1 MTAFALVV
9 LALLTAVTAL
19 YVAAEFAAVAVQR
32 PQLAAL
38 AKGGSRRAAGLLAVL
53 ENGVEL
59 DRYIAACQ
67 IGITLSS
74 LVAGAYGQATLAL
87 TLGPELE
94 AWLQLDTATAH
105 SLAFT
110 IVLLALTAFQ
120 MVVGELIPKSL
131 ALQFPE
137 ATALFTYLPT
147 RWSVSIYR
155 PFIWLLNGSALIM
168 LKPFRVT
175 PGGHQHAHSMAEI
188 SLLLDQSRRGGKLS
202 EAAHRRLERGL
213 YLSGRTVRQM
223 MTHRQDMVAIEASTP
238 ASEVLEQI
246 LKSPYSRVPVYKETL
261 DEVLGAVSTKI
272 VLRTYATKGELP
284 ELAKLVQPIPFV
296 PDSLRAHRLVRFFQ
310 DQRASKAIVVNEF
323 GGVEG
328 IVSIEDVLMELF
340 GDIGDELKPPELAP
354 EKRPD
359 GTVRLPG
366 WMGVEEAQAWLGARW
381 DGSAATIAGHI
392 IEELGRLPNEGEN
405 VEVDGVRLRID
416 EMGPTTVRW
425 VVIHPR
431 SEPPPPLEEPPPPV
445 TE

>member
-32 PQLAAL
+32 PQLSAL

-94 AWLQLDTATAH
+94 ARFQVDAATAH
-105 SLAFT
+105 SIAFT
-110 IVLLALTAFQ
+110 IVLMALTAFQ

-147 RWSVSIYR
+147 RWSVSFYR

-175 PGGHQHAHSMAEI
+175 PGGHHHAHSMAEI

-310 DQRASKAIVVNEF
+310 DQRASKAVVVNEF

-340 GDIGDELKPPELAP
+340 GDIGDELKQPELAP

>member
-32 PQLAAL
+32 PQLSAL

-74 LVAGAYGQATLAL
+74 LGAGAYGQATLAL
-87 TLGPELE
+87 TLGPALE
-94 AWLQLDTATAH
+94 AWLTVDAATAH

-110 IVLLALTAFQ
+110 IVLLTLTAFQ

-137 ATALFTYLPT
+137 RTALFTYLPT
-147 RWSVSIYR
+147 AWSVSIYR

-168 LKPFRVT
+168 LKPFRVS
-175 PGGHQHAHSMAEI
+175 PGGHQHVHSLAEI
-188 SLLLDQSRRGGKLS
+188 GLLLDQSRQGGKLS

-310 DQRASKAIVVNEF
+310 DKRASKAIVVNEF

-340 GDIGDELKPPELAP
+340 GDIGDELKPPELAA

-425 VVIHPR
+425 VVVHPR

>member
-9 LALLTAVTAL
+9 LAFLIAVNAV

-32 PQLAAL
+32 PQLSAL

-94 AWLQLDTATAH
+94 AWLKVDTATAH

-110 IVLLALTAFQ
+110 IVLMALTAFQ

-147 RWSVSIYR
+147 AWSVSIYR
-155 PFIWLLNGSALIM
+155 PFIWLLNGSALVM

-175 PGGHQHAHSMAEI
+175 PGGHQHAHSLAEI
-188 SLLLDQSRRGGKLS
+188 GLLLDQSRQGGKLS

-328 IVSIEDVLMELF
+328 IISIEDVLMELF
-340 GDIGDELKPPELAP
+340 GDIGDELKQPELSA

-431 SEPPPPLEEPPPPV
+431 SEPPPPLEEPPPPA

>member
-9 LALLTAVTAL
+9 LAFLTAVTAL

-94 AWLQLDTATAH
+94 AWLQVDTATAH

-110 IVLLALTAFQ
+110 IVLMALTAFQ

-147 RWSVSIYR
+147 AWSVSFYR

-175 PGGHQHAHSMAEI
+175 PGGHQHAHSLAEI
-188 SLLLDQSRRGGKLS
+188 GLLLDQSRRGGKLS

-246 LKSPYSRVPVYKETL
+246 LKSPYSRVPVYKDTL

-310 DQRASKAIVVNEF
+310 DQRASKAVVVNEF

-328 IVSIEDVLMELF
+328 IISIEDVLMELF
-340 GDIGDELKPPELAP
+340 GDIGDELKQPELAP